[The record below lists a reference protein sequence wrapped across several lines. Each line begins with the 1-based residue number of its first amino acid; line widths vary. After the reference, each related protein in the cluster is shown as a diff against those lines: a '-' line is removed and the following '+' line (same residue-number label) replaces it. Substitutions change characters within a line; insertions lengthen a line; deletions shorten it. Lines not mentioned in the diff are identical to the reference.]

1 MVPFM
6 ISTKVNVIKS
16 EMDSVLL
23 DYAMKVSLHSSFHL
37 QAIAYKY
44 EKRGDFS
51 SFEIRVIQLFP
62 YHVETIHNWLGSI
75 IPYCN
80 V

>member
-37 QAIAYKY
+37 
-44 EKRGDFS
+44 
-51 SFEIRVIQLFP
+51 
-62 YHVETIHNWLGSI
+62 
-75 IPYCN
+75 
-80 V
+80 